1 MTIPDNF
8 TGSYRKSIKEK
19 FIHDINEILLKVAL
33 NTIKSTKPVKLS
45 QMKGQGVLLQMLK
58 YMYMYPEI
66 NFFLLQEL
74 KRRIG
79 GDSGLDNSKS
89 GGIILDTKPVG
100 EQNYIP
106 LETK

>member
-1 MTIPDNF
+1 MTCGRSVVFSTNKTD
-8 TGSYRKSIKEK
+8 R
-19 FIHDINEILLKVAL
+19 HDINKILLKVAL

-100 EQNYIP
+100 GGGS
-106 LETK
+106 LCC